1 MNAPTAT
8 IIDYPRITN
17 AKETTYRWQRIHLR
31 KTIRISQHLRYRNF
45 DRWLNMHY
53 WLFISTILVICE
65 TYFIIRWYHRVE
77 EGMLYHKKEVIIYTY
92 ENYIFFIILI
102 KTVSVLWEN
111 ILFCKEIFYMLFKR
125 EKYNT

>member
-1 MNAPTAT
+1 VNAPTAA

-53 WLFISTILVICE
+53 WLFISTILAICE

-92 ENYIFFIILI
+92 ENIYSYHFDKNCLGLMR
-102 KTVSVLWEN
+102 KYC
-111 ILFCKEIFYMLFKR
+111 FCKEIFSALFKR